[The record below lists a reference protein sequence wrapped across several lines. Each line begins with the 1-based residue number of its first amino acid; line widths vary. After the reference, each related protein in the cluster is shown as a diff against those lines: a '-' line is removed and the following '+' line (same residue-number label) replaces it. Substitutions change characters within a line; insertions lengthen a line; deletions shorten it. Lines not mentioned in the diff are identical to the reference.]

1 MSWPADDPREF
12 IEAVLPDND
21 DPTLQEIEHFV
32 IEVVFLFLLDLSI
45 DNLLHFRALS
55 FHLQVLILC
64 LVLLLLLFSFEPRL
78 SLHLL
83 ERVVG
88 LGRAIGRLADRA

>member
-1 MSWPADDPREF
+1 MSRPADDPREL

-21 DPTLQEIEHFV
+21 DPALQEIEHFV
-32 IEVVFLFLLDLSI
+32 VEVVFLFLLELPI
-45 DNLLHFRALS
+45 DNLLHLRALS

-64 LVLLLLLFSFEPRL
+64 LVLLLLLFSFELRL
-78 SLHLL
+78 QLHLL